1 MNYLRFEVS
10 HFDNVVSGS
19 TYMILDQFA
28 IADVAIAASVVAILF
43 SFGSLTPLLVHSI
56 CDILL
61 QFGKCSARDLTLYFL
76 FSLNCTMLLTVFR
89 CYSGSYNQSKLTTTN
104 TDC

>member
-1 MNYLRFEVS
+1 M
-10 HFDNVVSGS
+10 VSGS

-28 IADVAIAASVVAILF
+28 IADVAISASVVAILF

-76 FSLNCTMLLTVFR
+76 FFLKLYNVINSFQML
-89 CYSGSYNQSKLTTTN
+89 
-104 TDC
+104 